1 VPVGPIDICGLTK
14 VIGEDLTTLFHLET
28 GVRTIIARF
37 FNVYGPNDTN
47 PHVIP
52 EITRQLKSGSR
63 EVELGN
69 LLPKRD
75 FIYIQDVIDAVLRL
89 LERFDG
95 EFDIFNIGSGREH
108 SVSDIVE
115 FCSQIL
121 GEEIRVRQAKER
133 IRRVERLHLL
143 ANIKIIQKAIGWSPK
158 IDLREGLKKLLLDAY

>member
-1 VPVGPIDICGLTK
+1 MKTIKVNVMGTRNLLECCRKIRPEVLFFTSSAAVCPVRDEPLSEDVPVGPIDICGLTK

-69 LLPKRD
+69 LLQR
-75 FIYIQDVIDAVLRL
+75 
-89 LERFDG
+89 
-95 EFDIFNIGSGREH
+95 
-108 SVSDIVE
+108 
-115 FCSQIL
+115 
-121 GEEIRVRQAKER
+121 
-133 IRRVERLHLL
+133 HLD
-143 ANIKIIQKAIGWSPK
+143 NQ
-158 IDLREGLKKLLLDAY
+158 RKLQF